1 MTHGPGVVAA
11 ALGLAAVAGGL
22 WLLATRGVTASDGL
36 VARPAIASA
45 VLVLAGVVA
54 WVVGLRL
61 A

>member
-1 MTHGPGVVAA
+1 MSSGPGVVAA

-22 WLLATRGVTASDGL
+22 WVLATRAVTPGDGL
-36 VARPAIASA
+36 ARQPAIVSA

-54 WVVGLRL
+54 WIVGLRL